1 MDIWV
6 RLVKK
11 KIYKE
16 EKGGILK
23 LDSAKIL
30 QILLQGNY
38 KQKNRGGCVD
48 TRLQSEERRETGV

>member
-38 KQKNRGGCVD
+38 KRKNRGGCVD
-48 TRLQSEERRETGV
+48 TRLQSEKRRETGV